1 MDNWF
6 TNMFSGKYNTAQ
18 YAETLNKLYFTNP
31 PEYLRYLNDL
41 KSKGYKVLRNNK
53 GKHKVEV
60 KQNDIFNGLF

>member
-1 MDNWF
+1 MDFFNDL
-6 TNMFSGKYNTAQ
+6 FSAGTKE
-18 YAETLNKLYFTNP
+18 YAEYLDKTYFIDP